1 MSFAKGIADA
11 MVANR
16 AAEAES
22 AAAQAES
29 RADSLQRELFSAL
42 REAREW
48 KESTWLVVGEREGF
62 TSLVVG
68 LHHAARMML
77 PPDQQNEFLKQA
89 ISKARSF
96 IENEVKENQKP
107 HAKSSWLRHNFK
119 WNVDYCLFEMK
130 NPGPEPEK
138 PTPPKEIQV
147 IKAKIFFI
155 IPFRKYKAG
164 NKIFLTLKSAK
175 QFHTT
180 LQDEHQKYLNQYTL
194 LKEKISAYKQQQ
206 ANIKKYD
213 L

>member
-68 LHHAARMML
+68 
-77 PPDQQNEFLKQA
+77 
-89 ISKARSF
+89 
-96 IENEVKENQKP
+96 
-107 HAKSSWLRHNFK
+107 
-119 WNVDYCLFEMK
+119 
-130 NPGPEPEK
+130 
-138 PTPPKEIQV
+138 
-147 IKAKIFFI
+147 
-155 IPFRKYKAG
+155 
-164 NKIFLTLKSAK
+164 
-175 QFHTT
+175 
-180 LQDEHQKYLNQYTL
+180 
-194 LKEKISAYKQQQ
+194 
-206 ANIKKYD
+206 
-213 L
+213 